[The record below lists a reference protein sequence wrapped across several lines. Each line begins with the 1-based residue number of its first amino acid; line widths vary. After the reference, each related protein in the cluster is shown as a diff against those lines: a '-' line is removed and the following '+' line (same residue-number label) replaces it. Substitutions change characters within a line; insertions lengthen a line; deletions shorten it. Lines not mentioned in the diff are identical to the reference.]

1 MQRDIQYRFGRLLTV
16 TTRAW
21 STYLDKRLSPLGLT
35 GPRWHL
41 LVELANL
48 KEPPSQTELASL
60 LNIESASLI
69 KMLDAM
75 EKADLLRRVPHKTDR
90 RTKTIEI
97 TKAGLKVM
105 GNISA
110 IAKDVRKILLEGVAA
125 EDMEV
130 SMKVFDIITAN
141 LEKL

>member
-21 STYLDKRLSPLGLT
+21 STYLDQQLSPLGLT

-90 RTKTIEI
+90 RTKIIEI
-97 TKAGLKVM
+97 TKGGRKVM
-105 GNISA
+105 DSISA
-110 IAKDVRKILLEGVAA
+110 IAKDVRKVLLDGVPP

-130 SMKVFDIITAN
+130 CMRVFSVIGTN
-141 LEKL
+141 LEKV

>member
-1 MQRDIQYRFGRLLTV
+1 MHRDIQYRFGRLLTV

-21 STYLDKRLSPLGLT
+21 STYLDQRVGPLGLT

-41 LVELANL
+41 LVELSNL
-48 KEPPSQTELASL
+48 KAAPSQTELASL

-69 KMLDAM
+69 KMLDAL
-75 EKADLLRRVPHKTDR
+75 EKAGLVRRVPHQTDR

-97 TKAGLKVM
+97 TKAGRKVM
-105 GNISA
+105 DNISS
-110 IAKDVRKILLEGVAA
+110 IAKDVRKILLDGVTT
-125 EDMEV
+125 EEIETC
-130 SMKVFDIITAN
+130 MKVFSVIAAN